1 MRCQLVHYDQKT
13 QEICRQTHTEFIH
26 FHLHQSKHEKSQT
39 SIKAWEKSDINQ
51 SMRKV
56 RQGHHAWTKSQCRLT
71 VTLNECFMNYF
82 WAQIKIKIS
91 FSLVLNSFWIKK
103 MITSDRVLV
112 RLKCLRNW
120 QNLYLLSGVSVVQSG
135 VSLFSRSSSVKKGK
149 TAVLNLGPLLTG
161 LWERHMRNADVK
173 IKFEYT
179 EQHKTSSITF
189 YRLS

>member
-39 SIKAWEKSDINQ
+39 RPSRMNKI
-51 SMRKV
+51 
-56 RQGHHAWTKSQCRLT
+56 T
-71 VTLNECFMNYF
+71 VQTYSNTQWMNFMNYF

-149 TAVLNLGPLLTG
+149 TAVLNLGPPLTG